1 MTNLILKRLVMAHS
15 VHMHQKEK
23 ATRNDVDM
31 YLPDAFAVM
40 APLMSVASSS

>member
-1 MTNLILKRLVMAHS
+1 MANLILKRLVMAHS

-23 ATRNDVDM
+23 ATRNSVDM

-40 APLMSVASSS
+40 APLTGIASSS